1 MSSQPVVQILNASVG
16 ALIERLQQRLFLS
29 DDFAKLV
36 LCPLLCRG
44 HLLLEGP
51 PGVGKTTLAKTLA
64 QLVSGQFNRIQ
75 MTSDTMPADLVGVL
89 RVHPGTRE
97 FEFRPGPLFGNCI
110 LADELNRS
118 SSKTQSALL
127 EAMAES
133 TVTVDGV
140 THKLPQP
147 FFVVATQN
155 PFDSEGVFRLAE
167 SQLDR
172 FTMFVEMTYP
182 SPEVEEKIYRFDL
195 QSAAQTPDA
204 RAVLSLDQLRAIID
218 KVDATHVDTS
228 LLSYV
233 QKVLAIARQD
243 SSPAGES
250 TLSVRAGVHW
260 LQAARAMA
268 VLNGRDYV
276 VPKDLLD
283 VAISVLAHRLTGGG
297 HRTLKESR
305 SLVESFLSRVPR
317 PR

>member
-1 MSSQPVVQILNASVG
+1 
-16 ALIERLQQRLFLS
+16 
-29 DDFAKLV
+29 
-36 LCPLLCRG
+36 
-44 HLLLEGP
+44 
-51 PGVGKTTLAKTLA
+51 
-64 QLVSGQFNRIQ
+64 
-75 MTSDTMPADLVGVL
+75 LVGVL

-97 FEFRPGPLFGNCI
+97 FEFRPGPLFGNCV

-140 THKLPQP
+140 SHKLPDP

-172 FTMFVEMTYP
+172 FTMFVEMSYP
-182 SPEVEEKIYRFDL
+182 SPDVEEKIYRFDL
-195 QSAAQTPDA
+195 QPNSESASAGPVVT
-204 RAVLSLDQLRAIID
+204 LDQLRTIIQ
-218 KVDATHVDTS
+218 KVETTHVDQS
-228 LLSYV
+228 LVSYV
-233 QKVLAIARQD
+233 QKVLAVARQD
-243 SSPAGES
+243 LGQGGES

-260 LQAARAMA
+260 LLASRAMA
-268 VLNGRDYV
+268 VLNERDYV